1 MCLMSYLYDA
11 GLLELSRVYDLYVI
25 VGEIPHWVSYW
36 HCWGIGPPQTAD
48 AFCQIIKR
56 SQTLN
61 WLESVIIVLSP
72 GSPCILFKPHSLL
85 RSVGFTTTDISLGSY
100 ISEKVKEETLFLEML
115 GKAFLR
121 RKLKTT
127 AEMAPYA
134 KHTSSC
140 CLREK
145 DSGEGCWSPISS
157 TPTMANSST
166 WMFLLMSISVL
177 PSSAQS
183 YFPKTGLMAVKTVNS
198 SF

>member
-1 MCLMSYLYDA
+1 MCLMSHLYDA
-11 GLLELSRVYDLYVI
+11 QLLEHSRVYDLYVI

-61 WLESVIIVLSP
+61 WLKSVIIVLSP
-72 GSPCILFKPHSLL
+72 GSPCILFKPHSVL
-85 RSVGFTTTDISLGSY
+85 RSVWDPIFQ
-100 ISEKVKEETLFLEML
+100 KKQ
-115 GKAFLR
+115 K
-121 RKLKTT
+121 RKLSFLGQGFSKKKIKDNCR
-127 AEMAPYA
+127 EGA
-134 KHTSSC
+134 KRTSSC
-140 CLREK
+140 CLREN
-145 DSGEGCWSPISS
+145 DSGEGCWWSPISS

-183 YFPKTGLMAVKTVNS
+183 DFPKTGLTAVKTINS

>member
-1 MCLMSYLYDA
+1 MLVFVCWTRKNKWPDMCLMSHLYDA
-11 GLLELSRVYDLYVI
+11 QLLEHSRVYDLYVI

-61 WLESVIIVLSP
+61 WLKSVIIVLSP
-72 GSPCILFKPHSLL
+72 GSPCILFKPHSVL

-100 ISEKVKEETLFLEML
+100 ISEKAKEETLFLEML

-127 AEMAPYA
+127 AERVPSALAPVA
-134 KHTSSC
+134 
-140 CLREK
+140 
-145 DSGEGCWSPISS
+145 
-157 TPTMANSST
+157 
-166 WMFLLMSISVL
+166 
-177 PSSAQS
+177 
-183 YFPKTGLMAVKTVNS
+183 
-198 SF
+198 